1 MTRAG
6 LKGAIEWA
14 KVADVENGAARVYA
28 NALALLIEAAEA
40 HLKTMPEAVMIY
52 IVTAVYKS
60 RLSGAVHATF
70 QGYNTREDADR
81 LAAEWGRDNR
91 YHDVKITEIVSHG

>member
-40 HLKTMPEAVMIY
+40 HLKTLPEPVTVTTYM
-52 IVTAVYKS
+52 VTAFMGTGWAAC
-60 RLSGAVHATF
+60 GAWNGFGNRAAA
-70 QGYNTREDADR
+70 EE
-81 LAAEWGRDNR
+81 LAAHWRRDPR
-91 YHDVKITEIVSHG
+91 YSDIKITEIVNHG